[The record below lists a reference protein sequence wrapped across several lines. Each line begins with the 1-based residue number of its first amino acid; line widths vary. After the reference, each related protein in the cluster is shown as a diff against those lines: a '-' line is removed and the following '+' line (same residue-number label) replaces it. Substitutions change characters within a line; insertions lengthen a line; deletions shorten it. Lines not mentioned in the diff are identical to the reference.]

1 MTDHA
6 PDDPSILPE
15 PPADELDFE
24 KTRLLFQN
32 TGLGQVLSVVNG
44 GVLVYV
50 FAQWA
55 PPLWALGWWATVTVV
70 AGYRYLTARQFLAAV
85 PAMADIGHWRRRALF
100 GAAVAGLLWGGGAV
114 AFMVLGSPSVRLL
127 VALIASGMVA
137 GAVPLLSSVPAAFRA
152 YMGPL
157 LAGIIGAALHAGDWV
172 LAFVAAVFLFAV
184 MRSARHFHDALD
196 RSIRLGL
203 RMRLMAEHLNDARRD
218 AEAASV
224 AKGRFLSNVSHELR
238 TPMNGV
244 IGMTDLLLD
253 TPLQPEQRQYAETI
267 RDSADS
273 LLKVIND
280 ILDFSRMESGN
291 RDAESSDFDL
301 AAAIEAAV
309 RSRAAE
315 AEAKQLQLDRQLD
328 PRLAIPVRGD
338 PVGLRQAVDKLLG
351 NAIKFTPAGRVSL
364 RADRLARDDGR
375 IGLRLTVSD
384 TGIGIPAD
392 RRDQLFAPFTQV
404 DASAARAYGGTGLG
418 LSICRQLVQQMQG
431 EIGLDSE
438 PGQGSTFWFTAVFNP
453 AAVAAPPAQA
463 AVFDS
468 QEMLKNLGGDRDIA
482 RLLVEQLL
490 ADLPQRLVALE
501 AALAAED
508 QETARRE
515 AHTIKG
521 QAASGAALPLRDQ
534 AREIEL
540 HCKEGR
546 LAEAADRLPGLESAL
561 AAAARAWQEFLGA
574 AS

>member
-137 GAVPLLSSVPAAFRA
+137 GAVPLLSSVPA
-152 YMGPL
+152 
-157 LAGIIGAALHAGDWV
+157 
-172 LAFVAAVFLFAV
+172 
-184 MRSARHFHDALD
+184 
-196 RSIRLGL
+196 
-203 RMRLMAEHLNDARRD
+203 
-218 AEAASV
+218 
-224 AKGRFLSNVSHELR
+224 
-238 TPMNGV
+238 
-244 IGMTDLLLD
+244 
-253 TPLQPEQRQYAETI
+253 
-267 RDSADS
+267 
-273 LLKVIND
+273 
-280 ILDFSRMESGN
+280 
-291 RDAESSDFDL
+291 SDFDL